1 MWLIWFWQV
10 GGPERALKSKKN
22 KDKFQFSFRKSWNK
36 VHFVILSFA
45 LLMLISS
52 AYSVTTNDE
61 AMEAKEILDFCSY
74 SSIATNQ
81 CMAAQNTWDN
91 AIETAWSLASI
102 GLIMAA
108 SVTIKFNK
116 VEIET
121 LEKEDTESE

>member
-1 MWLIWFWQV
+1 M
-10 GGPERALKSKKN
+10 R
-22 KDKFQFSFRKSWNK
+22 
-36 VHFVILSFA
+36 ILLLA
-45 LLMLISS
+45 GLMLISS

-61 AMEAKEILDFCSY
+61 AMEAKEILDFCAY

-81 CMAAQNTWDN
+81 CMVAQNSWDN
-91 AIETAWSLASI
+91 AIDTAWSLASI